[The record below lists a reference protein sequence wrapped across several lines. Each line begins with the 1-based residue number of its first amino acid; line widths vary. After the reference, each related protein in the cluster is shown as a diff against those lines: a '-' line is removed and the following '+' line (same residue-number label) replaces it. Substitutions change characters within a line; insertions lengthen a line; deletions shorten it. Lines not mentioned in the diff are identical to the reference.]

1 MALATGTRPERLAVD
16 PIPSG
21 WASNVAVEERYES
34 WVEAIIAFYG
44 DVKPSMLQDFERGRK
59 TEIDFIN
66 GYVVTLG
73 NAAGVPVHMNTRIAG
88 LVRQIERGDLQ
99 PTPERIND
107 LAAQTAD

>member
-1 MALATGTRPERLAVD
+1 MAVLIA
-16 PIPSG
+16 
-21 WASNVAVEERYES
+21 YES
-34 WVEAIIAFYG
+34 WVEAMIAFYG
-44 DVKPSMLQDFERGRK
+44 DVKPSMLQDFERGRE

-73 NAAGVPVHMNTRIAG
+73 HASGVPVDMNTRITG

-99 PTPERIND
+99 PTPDRMND